1 MSRSDPQTAM
11 PPQRLLRMA
20 DVAFRAGETATAQ
33 SAMARLAGVLPSLKD
48 GEMAKLLSLAIR
60 GERPALAAD
69 IMRHAATRPVMSP
82 QLALAILRQA
92 QAVDSEQLAIA
103 VESEL
108 IARVEPSQRDVF
120 RAKAT
125 RMRQGPGAALD
136 LVRQVRRSGRTPAS
150 AVSLAQALLAAGKNV
165 TARRYLRLCNRKW
178 PNSPTIAELYLDA
191 CCKSGRPDEARAW
204 LDTMDR
210 GGREVFADALQL
222 RLALETGAL
231 DRALKLLE
239 QEVADGHRRASDPRL
254 LRTRLALGHLE
265 DAEASAEAFRKDPT
279 HSLKS
284 SMHFGVHFIGQLLN
298 ELRFY
303 RRIQNNGSRTGP
315 GRTEA
320 VTNFYAAKDIL
331 DRWHETVGL
340 PRPDRLPEQDV
351 PKNIFQYWN
360 AETVPDEVQEVMRS
374 WQSRAGWNYKLFS
387 KRSAVAWLRR
397 AMGPKFARA
406 FSMAGKPAE
415 ESDFLRLCLLWSEG
429 GIYADVDDRLVAK
442 PEQLVELG
450 PGLVVFR
457 EPFGALDNNVICAP
471 PKHPALSRAV
481 VLARNAL
488 LRRDKDLIWLK
499 TGPGLLTRAVALS
512 ILDDSE
518 DMQGDLT
525 IVPTS
530 QMGRIVQPHIDLP
543 YKHGQNDWRA
553 TPGVSSREVASALLD
568 LTANDA
574 QGARL

>member
-1 MSRSDPQTAM
+1 MLQSDPETAM
-11 PPQRLLRMA
+11 PPLRLLKLIE
-20 DVAFRAGETATAQ
+20 VAFRAGESEAAQ
-33 SAMARLAGVLPSLKD
+33 VALSRLGRMLPSLKD
-48 GEMAKLLSLAIR
+48 AEMARLLSLAIR

-69 IMRHAATRPVMSP
+69 IMRHAATRPVMSTN
-82 QLALAILRQA
+82 LAMAILRQA
-92 QAVDSEQLAIA
+92 QAVDSARLAIA
-103 VESEL
+103 VEAEL

-125 RMRQGPGAALD
+125 RMRQGPAAALD
-136 LVRQVRRSGRTPAS
+136 VVRQVRRAGRTPAS
-150 AVSLAQALLAAGKNV
+150 AVNLAQALLAAGKNV
-165 TARRYLRLCNRKW
+165 TARRYLRFCNRKW

-204 LDTMDR
+204 LDAMDR
-210 GGREVFADALQL
+210 SGREVFADALQL

-231 DRALKLLE
+231 DRALELLE

-254 LRTRLALGHLE
+254 LRTRLALGYLE

-279 HSLKS
+279 QSLKS

-303 RRIQNNGSRTGP
+303 RRILNEGAGTGP
-315 GRTEA
+315 GRAEA

-331 DRWHETVGL
+331 DRWQDTAAP
-340 PRPDRLPEQDV
+340 PRADRLPDQNV
-351 PKNIFQYWN
+351 PKNIFQYWG
-360 AETVPDEVQEVMRS
+360 AETVPDEVQEVMQS
-374 WQSRAGWNYKLFS
+374 WQSRAGWNYRLFS

-415 ESDFLRLCLLWSEG
+415 EADFLRLCLLWSEG
-429 GIYADVDDRLVAK
+429 GIYADVDDRLVTE
-442 PEQLVELG
+442 PEQIVALG

-457 EPFGALDNNVICAP
+457 EPFGALDNNVLCAP
-471 PKHPALSRAV
+471 PRHPALSRAV

-512 ILDDSE
+512 IIDDSE
-518 DMQGDLT
+518 GLQGDLT
-525 IVPTS
+525 LVPTS

-543 YKHGQNDWRA
+543 YKHGRNDWRA
-553 TPGVSSREVASALLD
+553 TPGAASREVRSALRD
-568 LTANDA
+568 LAGQNA
-574 QGARL
+574 QAARL